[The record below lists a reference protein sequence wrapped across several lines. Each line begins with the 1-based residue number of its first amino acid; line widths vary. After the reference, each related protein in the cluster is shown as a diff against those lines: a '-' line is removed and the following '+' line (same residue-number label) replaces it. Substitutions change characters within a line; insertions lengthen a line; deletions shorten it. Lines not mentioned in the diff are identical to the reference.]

1 MARFINLAS
10 PPSGDLKLSS
20 SAQVRPD
27 QMTAPGQV
35 ELKTGFKSAVPRGV
49 VLTGAAAVAARG
61 EDIRRMKFMMA
72 PVVPTDATGATGAT
86 GAPPTQV
93 DDSSTH

>member
-10 PPSGDLKLSS
+10 PPSADLKLSS

-61 EDIRRMKFMMA
+61 EDIRRMKDLGRAA

-86 GAPPTQV
+86 GAP
-93 DDSSTH
+93 

>member
-61 EDIRRMKFMMA
+61 EDIRRMRQLA
-72 PVVPTDATGATGAT
+72 PAAPTDATGAAGAT